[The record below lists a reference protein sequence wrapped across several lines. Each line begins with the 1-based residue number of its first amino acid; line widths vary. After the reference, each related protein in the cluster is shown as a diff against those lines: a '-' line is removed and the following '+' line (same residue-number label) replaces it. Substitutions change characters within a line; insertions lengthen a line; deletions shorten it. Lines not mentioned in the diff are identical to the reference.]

1 MPGIIAWESREGRMQ
16 ESQVFKSSSTQCIGE
31 ASLGYWRLQLKGKI
45 KGGRKEGKRGGREEG
60 GKLFHSEKIGTHENN
75 LFLLSYSTSPKT
87 FTPTD

>member
-1 MPGIIAWESREGRMQ
+1 MPGIIAWESGEGRMQ
-16 ESQVFKSSSTQCIGE
+16 ESQVFESSSTQCIGE
-31 ASLGYWRLQLKGKI
+31 ASLGYWRLKGKI
-45 KGGRKEGKRGGREEG
+45 KGGRKEGKGGGREKG